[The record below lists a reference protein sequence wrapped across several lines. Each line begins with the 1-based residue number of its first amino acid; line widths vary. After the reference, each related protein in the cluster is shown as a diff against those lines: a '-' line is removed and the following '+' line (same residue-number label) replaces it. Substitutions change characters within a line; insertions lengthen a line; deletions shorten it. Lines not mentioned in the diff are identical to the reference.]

1 LSNLNPPK
9 VRLNSQNETATA
21 PNGPCPGPTSEPLR
35 LPSHSLAADAI
46 PHELARPSL
55 PLRRTALDPPRC
67 RPPTQGSRVRF
78 SVARSHVRLRLPS
91 ASVVQ
96 VVPVT
101 MMHRGILQPRL
112 ADGGRLTQSQGW
124 GKRKRHG
131 RARAGPAHQ
140 NFLGQENYGA
150 PLPFCSRTFASR
162 KSCWFVQRLG
172 LNGLMSLK
180 VRVSASLEGSFAFPF
195 ICEEA
200 SLFVR
205 LQLASLS
212 TVQPRYGV
220 PPMLNGRQL
229 RTPVPAT

>member
-140 NFLGQENYGA
+140 NFFGPEKSWGAHFAHFVVGFSLVVNPSAFTRQRAIFGSSRPHSCSFTHAINY
-150 PLPFCSRTFASR
+150 
-162 KSCWFVQRLG
+162 
-172 LNGLMSLK
+172 
-180 VRVSASLEGSFAFPF
+180 SFRDRSSVGERETEVGRA
-195 ICEEA
+195 
-200 SLFVR
+200 R
-205 LQLASLS
+205 
-212 TVQPRYGV
+212 G
-220 PPMLNGRQL
+220 NGRL
-229 RTPVPAT
+229 RLED